1 MKRHGVG
8 RFVGHATPAVL
19 DPQGSP
25 TLITRLIEFMP
36 RTFMPR
42 AYEEITGMSNQ
53 IMSSGLDWTIV
64 RFIAPKDCAPKGHI
78 RSGSSAPTS
87 SASRSPAP
95 ASPPSPPIRSA
106 RAATC
111 IAQAPSAT
119 DHRRNLNGDLCPSS
133 SPLPPV
139 TSAEQPS
146 KPSSTAAPTPPR

>member
-53 IMSSGLDWTIV
+53 IMSSGLDSLRV
-64 RFIAPKDCAPKGHI
+64 RV
-78 RSGSSAPTS
+78 S
-87 SASRSPAP
+87 
-95 ASPPSPPIRSA
+95 
-106 RAATC
+106 
-111 IAQAPSAT
+111 
-119 DHRRNLNGDLCPSS
+119 
-133 SPLPPV
+133 
-139 TSAEQPS
+139 
-146 KPSSTAAPTPPR
+146 

>member
-64 RFIAPKDCAPKGHI
+64 RFIAPQGLCTEGPYPVRFFGTDKLGFAITRAGIAAFTADQIGE
-78 RSGSSAPTS
+78 
-87 SASRSPAP
+87 SRYLH
-95 ASPPSPPIRSA
+95 
-106 RAATC
+106 RAGA
-111 IAQAPSAT
+111 IS
-119 DHRRNLNGDLCPSS
+119 N
-133 SPLPPV
+133 
-139 TSAEQPS
+139 
-146 KPSSTAAPTPPR
+146 